1 MSTTIA
7 VDSTNTPIQNSSVAP
22 NINQSDAKTTSV
34 NLLLPTMA
42 HLSPNP
48 SPFPTNSS
56 SESLPSY
63 NNVSIDMPPSYPTDK
78 PVTSK
83 LDTFDA
89 PYDWLP
95 IEPQKPW
102 PISKT
107 LYIFG
112 YLIWPL
118 WYIGVPFSFFGKND
132 ETKRWGRRCILNAVI
147 ITGVFGYLVFAYRNS
162 VAKN

>member
-7 VDSTNTPIQNSSVAP
+7 VNSDSTRKEPT
-22 NINQSDAKTTSV
+22 
-34 NLLLPTMA
+34 LPTTA
-42 HLSPNP
+42 HLSPNS
-48 SPFPTNSS
+48 SPLPNLSKNPS

-63 NNVSIDMPPSYPTDK
+63 DNVSVDMPPSYPTDK
-78 PVTSK
+78 SASLPPSK

-102 PISKT
+102 PISKK

-112 YLIWPL
+112 YLILPL
-118 WYIGVPFSFFGKND
+118 WYIGLPFAFFGKD
-132 ETKRWGRRCILNAVI
+132 DATRKWGRLCVINVFI
-147 ITGVFGYLVFAYRNS
+147 ITAVFGSLVFAYRNS
-162 VAKN
+162 ITKN